1 MIRLMITVFMNIKQ
15 GLPIFQ
21 SKLSYDGYCTKNHLM
36 SFYLVSKDSAQ
47 AIPLLEVLV
56 DGFMP

>member
-1 MIRLMITVFMNIKQ
+1 MITVFMNIKQ

-47 AIPLLEVLV
+47 AIPLLEALV